1 MNAGDAPG
9 RGGPGDNNLD
19 ALNDAD
25 VADLWVMDP
34 STGSYRLRTP
44 DVNVEAPS
52 AGSPIPPGAPGP
64 PAHTR
69 GGSGHR
75 VPAIRDGGARSGTGR
90 SPAVARTVAPPR
102 TSPETLPARR
112 RPSAPPAR
120 REPKRPSKAKKRLK
134 WTAISLAGLL
144 VVIVGAA
151 YGYYM
156 YLNSRIK
163 KTDRSAANEVPPSA
177 ADEFGRKPLNVLLI
191 GSDTRVGKGNQVG
204 GDPGHEGLA
213 DTTILMHLS
222 ADRSNATMVSIPRD
236 TMVDRPACKYDGG
249 DKVHPAST
257 GKVQF
262 NTTLATPPGAPC
274 TVATVERMLGV
285 QVDHYLLID
294 FNGVKQM
301 TKAVGGVPVNLCGP
315 INDPVLPNHQ
325 GGTGLVLKAGP
336 QRLEGNNALQFLRA
350 RHAFGDG
357 SDLARIEA
365 QKSFLMALAREIKSN
380 AKWSNPKAV
389 LDIAQAATGSLQVD
403 RGLGTIDKLAALGN
417 EIKKVP
423 EERMAFTTLPN
434 EPYPNNDAWVQQKQ
448 PDAARL
454 WQALATD
461 TPVTQGTPATTPASS
476 APPAPV
482 SSAPATPAPAPVDPS
497 TMKVTVI
504 NTTQAT
510 KGKYVVE
517 QLDTLGYDA
526 KSGSATTGT
535 RDNSLIRYPKGKADA
550 AKQLA
555 AVVGISELAIEEST
569 SGTSTFELIIGSDF
583 PNLDTPDAPI
593 AGAGT
598 AGSAP
603 QSSAAGAPAATTPP
617 VVEVPPAEDLKLNTA
632 DNEACIPTNSK
643 K

>member
-1 MNAGDAPG
+1 MNAGNAPG
-9 RGGPGDNNLD
+9 RGGPGDNDLN

-34 STGSYRLRTP
+34 STGSYRLRAP
-44 DVNVEAPS
+44 DAGGEAPS
-52 AGSPIPPGAPGP
+52 AGSPPPPGP
-64 PAHTR
+64 PAQSR
-69 GGSGHR
+69 GGSDR
-75 VPAIRDGGARSGTGR
+75 LPAIRDGGARSGTGR
-90 SPAVARTVAPPR
+90 SQAVSRTVAPPR
-102 TSPETLPARR
+102 TSPEADPARPAPSRTGR
-112 RPSAPPAR
+112 RAP
-120 REPKRPSKAKKRLK
+120 KGPSKAKKRLK

-144 VVIVGAA
+144 VVIVAGA

-177 ADEFGRKPLNVLLI
+177 ADEFGRTPLNILLI

-204 GDPGHEGLA
+204 GEPGHEGLA
-213 DTTILMHLS
+213 DSTILMHLS

-236 TMVDRPACKYDGG
+236 TMVDRPACKYDD

-257 GKVQF
+257 QKVQF
-262 NTTLATPPGAPC
+262 NSTLATPPGAPC

-294 FNGVKQM
+294 FNGVKEM
-301 TKAVGGVPVNLCGP
+301 TKAVGGVPINLCGP
-315 INDPVLPNHQ
+315 INDPVLPNKQ
-325 GGTGLVLKAGP
+325 GGTGLKLNAGP
-336 QRLEGNNALQFLRA
+336 QRLQGNDALQFVRA

-365 QKSFLMALAREIKSN
+365 QKSFLMALAREIKGN

-389 LDIAQAATGSLQVD
+389 FDIAQAATGNLQVD
-403 RGLGTIDKLAALGN
+403 RGLGTIDKLASLGN

-434 EPYPNNDAWVQQKQ
+434 EPYPGNPDAWVQQRQ
-448 PDAARL
+448 PDATKL
-454 WQALATD
+454 WEALRTD
-461 TPVTQGTPATTPASS
+461 TAITKGNPATTPASS
-476 APPAPV
+476 APPAPA
-482 SSAPATPAPAPVDPS
+482 APEAPPAPAPAPVDPA
-497 TMKVTVI
+497 TMKVNVV
-504 NTTQAT
+504 NTTDAT

-517 QLDTLGYDA
+517 QLGTLGYKA
-526 KSGSATTGT
+526 KSEAATTGT
-535 RDNSLIRYPKGKADA
+535 RDNSLIRYPQGKADA
-550 AKQLA
+550 ARQLA
-555 AVVGISELAIEEST
+555 AVVGISDLAIEEST

-593 AGAGT
+593 AGAGN

-617 VVEVPPAEDLKLNTA
+617 VVEVPPAADLKLNTA